1 MRRMKALAAIALLGL
16 ALPVAAQQVTVASPA
31 AERLRVTTTSEE
43 ASRHFFEGVSDARNI
58 FFSRAAMHFDR
69 ALAVDRNLGL
79 ARVFQAA
86 VVPGLTEAQRT
97 SAIDSAIATM
107 TSATTAERVVALAV
121 REFPNR
127 SRAHALW
134 ETAVTLLPGDPTT
147 AFYAALTTPAPGA
160 VAAMRAVAERF
171 PEDAA
176 AYNILAYQLWQAGD
190 HDGGFTAVRRYM
202 ELAPDQP
209 NAHDSYAELLQWSGR
224 LTDAQAHYARAVQL
238 DASFSEGYMGLA
250 EVAQLSG
257 RGADARRQI
266 QLAITHSPSK
276 ATTVAYTRDL
286 ARSFLMDGM
295 VKEGM
300 DQFANALR
308 DAQTLS
314 RPNLIAQIHRD
325 MALFDAQSGRGTAIA
340 SHLAAATLAG
350 GAGGADDPMQIE
362 MTAAAHAVG
371 GDISV
376 ARQATQKLTT
386 LAQPDNQY
394 ATHTSVLRA
403 IIALRENKPTEAMT
417 QLAGAPLDDSWVRT
431 LTAECYVA
439 AGNLADARALK
450 NQVLND
456 PQLNFDDG
464 YNISARIRA
473 AKIKA

>member
-1 MRRMKALAAIALLGL
+1 MRRTRALAAIALLGL

-31 AERLRVTTTSEE
+31 AERLRVTTTSDE
-43 ASRHFFEGVSDARNI
+43 ASRHFFAGVSDARNI
-58 FFSRAAMHFDR
+58 FFSRAATHFDR
-69 ALAVDRNLGL
+69 ALEIDRNVGL
-79 ARVFQAA
+79 ARAFRAA
-86 VVPGLTEAQRT
+86 IVPGLTQAQRVA
-97 SAIDSAIATM
+97 AIDSAIATM
-107 TSATTAERVVALAV
+107 TSATTAERVVALAL
-121 REFPNR
+121 REFPNNE
-127 SRAHALW
+127 RAHALW
-134 ETAVTLLPGDPTT
+134 ETAVKLLPGDPTV
-147 AFYAALTTPAPGA
+147 AFYAALSTPPAGA
-160 VAAMRAVAERF
+160 VAAMRAVTERF
-171 PEDAA
+171 PDDAA

-190 HDGGFTAVRRYM
+190 HEGGLTAVRRYV

-224 LTDAQAHYARAVQL
+224 LSEAQTQYARAAQL
-238 DASFSEGYMGLA
+238 DASFSEAYMGLA
-250 EVAQLSG
+250 EVAQLSA
-257 RGADARRQI
+257 RGAEARRQI

-300 DQFANALR
+300 DQFATALR
-308 DAQTLS
+308 DAQALN

-325 MALFDAQSGRGTAIA
+325 MAFFDGQLGRGTAIA
-340 SHLAAATLAG
+340 SHLAAAAEVG
-350 GAGGADDPMQIE
+350 DADDPMQIE
-362 MTAAAHAVG
+362 LTAAAHAVG

-394 ATHTSVLRA
+394 ATHASVLRA
-403 IIALRENKPTEAMT
+403 LIALRENKPTEALT

>member
-107 TSATTAERVVALAV
+107 TSATTAERVVALAI

-127 SRAHALW
+127 PRAHALW

-308 DAQTLS
+308 DAQALN
-314 RPNLIAQIHRD
+314 RPGLVGQIHRD
-325 MALFDAQSGRGTAIA
+325 MAFFDAQLGRGTAIA
-340 SHLAAATLAG
+340 SHLAAAEAG
-350 GAGGADDPMQIE
+350 RADDPMQIE

-394 ATHTSVLRA
+394 ATHASVLRA
-403 IIALRENKPTEAMT
+403 IIALRENKPTEALT
-417 QLAGAPLDDSWVRT
+417 QLAGAPLDDAWVRT
-431 LTAECYVA
+431 VTAECYAA
-439 AGNLADARALK
+439 AGNLTDARALK